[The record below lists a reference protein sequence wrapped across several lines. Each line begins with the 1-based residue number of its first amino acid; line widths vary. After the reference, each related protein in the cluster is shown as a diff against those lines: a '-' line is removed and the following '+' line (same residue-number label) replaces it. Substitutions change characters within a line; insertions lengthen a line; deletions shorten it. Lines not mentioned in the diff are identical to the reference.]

1 MFKHIFRKKSAPPG
15 HVTATLNARSQPLHR
30 GEIYEDPLSE
40 LLREYDL
47 GEINGGGTM
56 QAVNGEV
63 EYCDIEIELKSLS
76 EQNLARIGKLLE
88 QLGAPKGSRLTVE
101 SSGQQL
107 PIGLNEGMA
116 VYLNGTDLPDQVYAE
131 CDSNVVYS
139 EFDRLLEQAGR
150 VHSYWQGPTETAF
163 YMYGHSFAQMKTLLH
178 DFMASYPLC
187 QRARIEQIA

>member
-1 MFKHIFRKKSAPPG
+1 VFKHIFRKNSAPPG
-15 HVTATLNARSQPLHR
+15 HVTVTLNARIQPLHR

-40 LLREYDL
+40 WLREHDL
-47 GEINGGGTM
+47 GEVNGGGTM
-56 QAVNGEV
+56 QAVSGEI
-63 EYCDIEIELKSLS
+63 EYCDIEVELKALS
-76 EQNLARIGKLLE
+76 EENLTRMVTILE

-101 SSGQQL
+101 SSGRQI
-107 PIGLNEGMA
+107 PIGIHEGMA

-131 CDSNVVYS
+131 CDSNVVYG

-163 YMYGHSFAQMKTLLH
+163 YMYGASFEQMKTRLH

>member
-1 MFKHIFRKKSAPPG
+1 MFTNIFRKKSAPSG
-15 HVTATLNARSQPLHR
+15 HLTATLNARIQPLHR

-40 LLREYDL
+40 WLRKHDL

-56 QAVNGEV
+56 QAVNGEI
-63 EYCDIEIELKSLS
+63 EYCDIEIELKALS
-76 EQNLARIGKLLE
+76 EENLARVAETLE
-88 QLGAPKGSRLTVE
+88 QLGAPKGSRLIVE
-101 SSGQQL
+101 SSGRQI
-107 PIGLNEGMA
+107 PIGIQEGIA

-139 EFDRLLEQAGR
+139 EFDRLLESVGR

-163 YMYGHSFAQMKTLLH
+163 YMYGHSFEQMKARLH